1 MSKTDE
7 ELQANYDEKH
17 EKLEIAIREMQ
28 EAWAL
33 SNGNTPGSLVTE
45 WQLNTSA
52 KNINENGDSVTQ
64 VMILGTGAAETLI
77 GISRLGSTF
86 WEQSTIAAYGWGR
99 NEKA

>member
-1 MSKTDE
+1 MAE
-7 ELQANYDEKH
+7 EEIQANYEQKW
-17 EKLEIAIREMQ
+17 EKLEAAIRDMQ

-52 KNINENGDSVTQ
+52 KNINEDGDSVTQ
-64 VMILGTGAAETLI
+64 VMIIGIGAAETLI
-77 GISRLGSTF
+77 GISRLGSSF

-99 NEKA
+99 KE